1 MDNGE
6 RTNVKLMVSVHFIGD
21 KKPKT
26 YSNIDSISYEEGN
39 LISIKFNDDFKS
51 LLVIPLANIKC
62 IWILSKEDSNEP
74 TNTI

>member
-6 RTNVKLMVSVHFIGD
+6 RTDIKLMVSVYFIGD
-21 KKPKT
+21 EEPQT
-26 YSNIDSISYEEGN
+26 YSNIDNISYEEGN

-62 IWILSKEDSNEP
+62 IWILSKEESNG
-74 TNTI
+74 